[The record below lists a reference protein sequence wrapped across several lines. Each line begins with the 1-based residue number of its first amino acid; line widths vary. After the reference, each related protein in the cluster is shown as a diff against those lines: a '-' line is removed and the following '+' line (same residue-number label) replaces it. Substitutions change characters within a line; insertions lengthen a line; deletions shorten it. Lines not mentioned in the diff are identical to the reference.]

1 MLAERGLNLIDIVW
15 AGHAICRDPYR
26 HIYRTALLIYPAQ
39 AGKRSPTNPST
50 FRFHTVDGDRGLT
63 GTGTGH
69 KNKSVEAPVA
79 SSITSDSETAMKE
92 SKTKLDY
99 EKQWRVRSVLLVPV
113 GLHGQLPQPRSV
125 YATTP
130 RSSAAIQQPCP
141 SCINQQARKTQRTAS
156 AICHMTFT
164 DPALYSVAARRQH
177 HRSTTPRPCH
187 QRHSTTF
194 RPRRRQQHRSTAT
207 RRPFRSTC
215 RPARCGRAISPPRW
229 TRWTPSPRA
238 RATWP

>member
-39 AGKRSPTNPST
+39 AGKRSPINPST

-156 AICHMTFT
+156 AIC
-164 DPALYSVAARRQH
+164 PSLG
-177 HRSTTPRPCH
+177 
-187 QRHSTTF
+187 
-194 RPRRRQQHRSTAT
+194 
-207 RRPFRSTC
+207 C
-215 RPARCGRAISPPRW
+215 RI
-229 TRWTPSPRA
+229 T
-238 RATWP
+238 